1 MQRAWVGETLSLL
14 VIWQLFEQKSWPQT
28 LCLRKHQSSPFWG
41 SIWSPDHLNGGLI
54 LLWSDTDH
62 CCQGEHLKSFFPN
75 WGFAFDGR
83 VFWWLYCWF
92 FIYEEDVRN
101 CGLSMFWFINLLQLI
116 DSIYLFRQNPG
127 ILPRPKPPQNNSWR
141 AWAAA
146 DSGDW
151 TPSCWFGGKNP
162 TSGFRNFLFLF
173 FRKTEIL
180 VHFGFLNSFCHVFSH
195 TDVSDFNVMMFH
207 FQIVLEWEFS
217 RGQTLSSGDF
227 TLTVWEFSENS
238 LKQMTATFQ
247 LTGIPR
253 SRQTLWK
260 TGKTGFPET
269 CTLFSAK
276 WF

>member
-1 MQRAWVGETLSLL
+1 MGFCFWWKSVLMIVLL
-14 VIWQLFEQKSWPQT
+14 VLHLWGRCEELRFVHVLIHKSTSVDWQYLPLQAEPWNFAPSKTSSEQHLESMG
-28 LCLRKHQSSPFWG
+28 SSRLWR
-41 SIWSPDHLNGGLI
+41 LNPI
-54 LLWSDTDH
+54 LLVW
-62 CCQGEHLKSFFPN
+62 GKEPHLWVQKP
-75 WGFAFDGR
+75 FAF
-83 VFWWLYCWF
+83 
-92 FIYEEDVRN
+92 I
-101 CGLSMFWFINLLQLI
+101 
-116 DSIYLFRQNPG
+116 
-127 ILPRPKPPQNNSWR
+127 
-141 AWAAA
+141 
-146 DSGDW
+146 
-151 TPSCWFGGKNP
+151 
-162 TSGFRNFLFLF
+162 